1 MRLDENINR
10 IKEVMGLITEAPTQG
25 LEINLSN
32 SFESGKYIVTPKV
45 ASTVNNAILQIRNF
59 ITKNPGK
66 PILVTIESSES
77 KVPNYDREKFPA
89 TGNKNTDFTPD
100 KKLPVGALSKNRAT
114 NLTNYLKSKLPK
126 EVTFSI
132 SDKGSQ
138 GPPWSSPFNAADPK
152 YTEFQYVKVYA
163 KINVA
168 SQTKTVT
175 GSTQTTKVNPKYCNQ
190 QIEGSGGKGNPSKG
204 FIAEEK
210 IIELG
215 DGAEMF
221 TFLLD
226 PKSVPDIMIV
236 EYNGKTQTTG
246 FIGSNTESYR
256 LLIGTVIHMRYDSFG
271 SPRPWWFQNLKLT
284 GVQPYR
290 ADQLL
295 KKYEGDWEPTDYSH
309 IWPNDPP
316 LSGTFFQTVSKDQD
330 RGFYPKTLS
339 DDAIKPIGVGV
350 NAWDGP
356 SALKIQQVKGVNT
369 AKVTIIG
376 VVGQTEWK
384 LYVKCGT
391 PDALTTTAGGPGGD
405 IKK

>member
-163 KINVA
+163 KINVG
-168 SQTKTVT
+168 TKTVT
-175 GSTQTTKVNPKYCNQ
+175 GSTESVDVKPKICDTD
-190 QIEGSGGKGNPSKG
+190 IESRGVFGDAQKG
-204 FIAEEK
+204 FIAEQFN
-210 IIELG
+210 IDLG
-215 DGAEMF
+215 EGESLFYFKLESFM
-221 TFLLD
+221 
-226 PKSVPDIMIV
+226 VPDILIV
-236 EYNGKTQTTG
+236 EYNGKTYTTG
-246 FIGSNTESYR
+246 LTGLDSEMNR
-256 LLIGTVIHMRYDSFG
+256 LLLGTIIGNFYSGG
-271 SPRPWWFQNLKLT
+271 SRPWYLT
-284 GVQPYR
+284 SLQIAPNSAYY

-295 KKYEGDWEPTDYSH
+295 KKY
-309 IWPNDPP
+309 PNEWAED
-316 LSGTFFQTVSKDQD
+316 SFKSW
-330 RGFYPKTLS
+330 
-339 DDAIKPIGVGV
+339 
-350 NAWDGP
+350 NP
-356 SALKIQQVKGVNT
+356 SAQLTQGFFGTNKITPYSLKPGQIKSVNEGQSVWDSVEAVKIQQVKGVNT
-369 AKVTIIG
+369 AKVS
-376 VVGQTEWK
+376 VVGIVGSTKWK
-384 LYVKCGT
+384 INVKCGEIEKKPVT
-391 PDALTTTAGGPGGD
+391 SASGQKSPGNV
-405 IKK
+405 KYY